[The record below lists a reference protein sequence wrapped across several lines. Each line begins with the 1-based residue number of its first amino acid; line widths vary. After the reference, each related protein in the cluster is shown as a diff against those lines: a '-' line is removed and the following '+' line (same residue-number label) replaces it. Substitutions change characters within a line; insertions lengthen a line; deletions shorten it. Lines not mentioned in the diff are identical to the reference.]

1 MTLTPTPSDE
11 VTLSSDALLDE
22 IQKGAVNDFWHEANP
37 QRALVQERAKNLT
50 SDKYHVASIAAVGFG
65 LPA

>member
-11 VTLSSDALLDE
+11 VNLSSDALLDE

-37 QRALVQERAKNLT
+37 QTALVQERAKNLT
-50 SDKYHVASIAAVGFG
+50 SAESYLGR
-65 LPA
+65 LWL